1 MSRLR
6 CFGMSGTE
14 ADRLAALLRLPPYQR
29 HRQLLAT
36 HAALPRTDHDVLVE
50 HHRFIRDDDGE
61 APATYE
67 QRLAVSYYRKLFK
80 EYAIADL
87 RLYKEQRIGLR
98 WRTAEEVVG
107 GKGQFACAAKGCAAV
122 DGLVSYEVNFAY
134 EEAGEAKQALVK
146 LRVCP
151 QCGEKLNYKRKTA
164 LRRAEAHNERERKRR
179 RGTADDAA
187 AADAPDAGAA
197 AQEGA
202 AGRDAAGHDAPR
214 TEAEHWAGAA
224 APKEAER
231 SREDEFDAYFNDMF
245 A

>member
-98 WRTAEEVVG
+98 WRTAEEVVS
-107 GKGQFACAAKGCAAV
+107 GKGQFACAAKGCAAA

-134 EEAGEAKQALVK
+134 EEAGEHKQALVK
-146 LRVCP
+146 LRVCLRCAD
-151 QCGEKLNYKRKTA
+151 QLNYKRKTA
-164 LRRAEAHNERERKRR
+164 LRRAEQPRDAERERKRR
-179 RGTADDAA
+179 RASAGDARDAEEGTAAHGAADEAA
-187 AADAPDAGAA
+187 AALP
-197 AQEGA
+197 
-202 AGRDAAGHDAPR
+202 PT
-214 TEAEHWAGAA
+214 TEAEHWGAA
-224 APKEAER
+224 APKAEER
-231 SREDEFDAYFNDMF
+231 SREDEFDAYFSGMF

>member
-1 MSRLR
+1 MS
-6 CFGMSGTE
+6 E
-14 ADRLAALLRLPPYQR
+14 RLAALLRLPPHQR
-29 HRQLLAT
+29 HRQLLA
-36 HAALPRTDHDVLVE
+36 ALPRTDADVLRE
-50 HHRFIRDDDGE
+50 HHRFIREDE
-61 APATYE
+61 APPTSYE
-67 QRLAVSYYRKLFK
+67 QRLAAKYYSKLFK

-87 RLYKEQRIGLR
+87 RHYKEQRIGLR

>member
-1 MSRLR
+1 MA
-6 CFGMSGTE
+6 E
-14 ADRLAALLRLPPYQR
+14 AQRLAALLRLPPYQR

-36 HAALPRTDHDVLVE
+36 HAALPRTDHDVLRE
-50 HHRFIRDDDGE
+50 HHRFIREEEDD
-61 APATYE
+61 AVPSTYE
-67 QRLAVSYYRKLFK
+67 QRLAVSYYKKLFK

-122 DGLVSYEVNFAY
+122 EGLVSYEVNFAY

-164 LRRAEAHNERERKRR
+164 LRRAEAHTERERKRR
-179 RGTADDAA
+179 RASADDAA
-187 AADAPDAGAA
+187 AAGAPDAGAA

-202 AGRDAAGHDAPR
+202 AGRDAPGDAAPR

-245 A
+245 T